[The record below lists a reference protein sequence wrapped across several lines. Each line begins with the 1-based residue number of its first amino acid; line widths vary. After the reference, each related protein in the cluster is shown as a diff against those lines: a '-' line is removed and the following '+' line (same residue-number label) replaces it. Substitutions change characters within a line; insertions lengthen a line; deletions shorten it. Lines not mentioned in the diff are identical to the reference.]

1 MGKDIDCSKMIGYEF
16 EQFNAIEKWKLEE
29 PSVLT
34 KAFGTVAKPVTW
46 LVQKIIPQG
55 AIESV
60 LKGLNALASK
70 FSDRE
75 DIIRDGGIER
85 IRDLRDRRRKSL
97 EECDRLADNV
107 HNWAVGAASVEGG
120 VTGAVGIVGI
130 AIDTPALLT
139 MGLRVIYK
147 IGLCY
152 GYEFNDEADKQ
163 FVLGI
168 LSVASANTMTEK
180 NTSLVLL
187 KQMSVLVAKT
197 AWKNMAEKGVIG
209 SAVITIRNLAK
220 QIGINITKRKAMQ
233 AIPVV
238 GAGVGAAMNAKY
250 INDIAWAARRTFQER
265 WLRDNDLLNDVDCGE
280 D

>member
-1 MGKDIDCSKMIGYEF
+1 
-16 EQFNAIEKWKLEE
+16 
-29 PSVLT
+29 
-34 KAFGTVAKPVTW
+34 
-46 LVQKIIPQG
+46 
-55 AIESV
+55 
-60 LKGLNALASK
+60 
-70 FSDRE
+70 
-75 DIIRDGGIER
+75 
-85 IRDLRDRRRKSL
+85 
-97 EECDRLADNV
+97 
-107 HNWAVGAASVEGG
+107 
-120 VTGAVGIVGI
+120 
-130 AIDTPALLT
+130 

-168 LSVASANTMTEK
+168 LSVASANTMSEK

-187 KQMSVLVAKT
+187 KQMSMLVAKT